1 MNATNRFDRFTEQTR
16 QVLHFA
22 KEEALRFQ
30 HNYIGSEHLLLGL
43 IREEHDIA
51 AKVLKSLGADLAGAR
66 NSIYILIGR
75 GVHAVDGEVAL
86 SQRSQ
91 ELLQIAGE
99 EARCLGYASIG
110 TAHLLLALVHEDQ
123 GIVASILGSLGI
135 QPEVIRTKTLQA
147 LHNEK

>member
-1 MNATNRFDRFTEQTR
+1 VKDTDLLDRFAEQTR

-22 KEEALRFQ
+22 REEALRFQ
-30 HNYIGSEHLLLGL
+30 HSYIGSEHLLLGL
-43 IREEHDIA
+43 IREDHDIA
-51 AKVLKSLGADLAGAR
+51 AKVLKSLGADLPGAR

-75 GVHAVDGEVAL
+75 GVHAVDGEIVL
-86 SQRSQ
+86 SQRSR

-99 EARCLGYASIG
+99 EARCLGHDSIG

-147 LHNEK
+147 LNK